1 MTPFAKYT
9 HYVSV
14 MVQRLAY
21 LAFTREHRGG
31 RGSTPR
37 NGITFIF
44 SRHFSFFQAHPPIIV
59 AVRGSFIPH
68 SIFHEIQGEFSQT
81 VTADNE
87 TEKREEIC
95 AFHNGQKVQATSRQN
110 QIITRHTSRIVR
122 RTISGPGKGPTAKVL
137 FPHLRSLSHV
147 NKIRRR
153 HLIRGFAPNT
163 TAGVY

>member
-21 LAFTREHRGG
+21 LAFTREYRGG

-37 NGITFIF
+37 NGIIF
-44 SRHFSFFQAHPPIIV
+44 SRHCSFFLAHPPIIV

-68 SIFHEIQGEFSQT
+68 SHSMKYKVSFRS

-87 TEKREEIC
+87 TEKRRYVRFI
-95 AFHNGQKVQATSRQN
+95 GQKVQVTSKSN
-110 QIITRHTSRIVR
+110 YHTSRV
-122 RTISGPGKGPTAKVL
+122 THCGKESSQDLGLDTTAKVL
-137 FPHLRSLSHV
+137 FPHLIARARQQDKTLLHPWLRTRTSS
-147 NKIRRR
+147 
-153 HLIRGFAPNT
+153 
-163 TAGVY
+163 